1 MLNLVSHDVCCFD
14 CNMAD
19 ISYFNMCFNSLGA
32 AVCSED
38 SEAAKV
44 VNKFLAEEVARAC
57 KNNKTHN
64 CFSSDLQAFKNSEH
78 VTGGIKKGLKGLDT
92 YEQVGC

>member
-1 MLNLVSHDVCCFD
+1 MLHIYAGKAL
-14 CNMAD
+14 
-19 ISYFNMCFNSLGA
+19 
-32 AVCSED
+32 CSED

-64 CFSSDLQAFKNSEH
+64 CFSSDLQAFKSSEH
-78 VTGGIKKGLKGLDT
+78 VKEGIKQGLKGLDT
-92 YEQVGC
+92 YAQVGCQPHHLCLDL